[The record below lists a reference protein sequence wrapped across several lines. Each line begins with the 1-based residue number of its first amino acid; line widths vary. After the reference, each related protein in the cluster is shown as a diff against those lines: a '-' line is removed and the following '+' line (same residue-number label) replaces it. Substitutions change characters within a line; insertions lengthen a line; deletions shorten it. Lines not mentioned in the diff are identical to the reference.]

1 MRIYIP
7 GHLSLKQKLY
17 VRPFEIMK
25 LLVTFAAYATA
36 DICAQPEEDPDY
48 QVCEGKV
55 TEKYTGNN
63 PFEKI
68 FNK

>member
-1 MRIYIP
+1 
-7 GHLSLKQKLY
+7 
-17 VRPFEIMK
+17 MK
-25 LLVTFAAYATA
+25 LLVPFAAYATA

-48 QVCEGKV
+48 QVCDGKV

-63 PFEKI
+63 PFEKV